1 MTSQDIKEKDKTSGD
16 GHEERRGR
24 FGKGGGRRGHFER
37 AEKEF
42 AQETVELAR
51 VTRVTKGG
59 KRMRFRACVV
69 LGDKK
74 GRVGYGVA
82 KGADVTLAMNKAE
95 RKAKKNMIQVIL
107 ENNTIPHRT
116 EAKYKAAM
124 VLLKPAPEGTG
135 VIAGGAA
142 RIVLSLAGVP
152 NVVSKALG
160 SKNKI
165 NNVKATF
172 EALSKLK
179 ARTRKAIKQ

>member
-1 MTSQDIKEKDKTSGD
+1 MITQDLKAKEKAPGAERED
-16 GHEERRGR
+16 RRGR
-24 FGKGGGRRGHFER
+24 FGKGGGRRGNFER

-82 KGADVTLAMNKAE
+82 KGADVTLAISKAE
-95 RKAKKNMIQVIL
+95 RKAKKSMIQVIL

-124 VLLKPAPEGTG
+124 ILLKPAPEGTG

-142 RIVLSLAGVP
+142 RIVLSLAGIP
-152 NVVSKALG
+152 NVVSKSLG

-172 EALSKLK
+172 EALGKLK
-179 ARTRKAIKQ
+179 ARTRRVIKQ